1 MERTVLEVT
10 DIAGEEEAVLMT
22 VPLGMTVALMVV
34 MVVVREVRALERTSP
49 PTPSPTGPS
58 RRGRGDT
65 IAWTAVATTTTEAVV
80 EESC

>member
-10 DIAGEEEAVLMT
+10 DIAGEAEAVLMT
-22 VPLGMTVALMVV
+22 APLGMTAALMVV
-34 MVVVREVRALERTSP
+34 MVVVREVRALGRTSVT
-49 PTPSPTGPS
+49 TPSPPGPS

-65 IAWTAVATTTTEAVV
+65 IAAMATTTAEVVV